1 MAQKIHAFSLDLTM
15 KLMNE
20 ISKVDRF
27 DASWDI
33 IEKREGIAL
42 KQLKAIATVRSVGA
56 STRIEGSKMTD
67 AEVENLIENLK
78 IAKLE
83 ERDEQEVAGYFAALD
98 EIAKSYND
106 IEITEG
112 NIKNLHN
119 ILMQYCEKDVWH
131 KGRYKQMS
139 NAVEATYP
147 DGTKQLIFKTAEP
160 GFETEDAMRKLFE
173 WYNSDTETLQI
184 IKDALFVY
192 DFLSIHPFQDGN
204 GRLSR
209 LLGTLLLMRH
219 GYTWIQYVSF
229 EHEIENRKAE
239 YYKILM
245 QTQRQRPGEKVDEW
259 VLFFLDCMINIQGQL
274 MEKLKTKNSNIY
286 LGAKEKNIL
295 SFIESHPGCRSG
307 EISKK
312 LGIPLPT
319 VKKII
324 TGMVDT
330 RVIIKSGAGAGTN
343 YHIETTSPVKTDLV
357 FKLTNQ
363 ETRKAFTL
371 RNQENQI
378 QIKKIVLVPLFEWT
392 TPDHWTAKLL
402 TQGINFRIRGITTKG
417 TFESMYSLIS
427 FNNPFLF
434 QPIFNLANPINL
446 PMSIVDRKPNHGE
459 YPIRIVVEL
468 ESSVSKIDFDI
479 LFIYDEESA

>member
-1 MAQKIHAFSLDLTM
+1 
-15 KLMNE
+15 
-20 ISKVDRF
+20 
-27 DASWDI
+27 
-33 IEKREGIAL
+33 
-42 KQLKAIATVRSVGA
+42 
-56 STRIEGSKMTD
+56 
-67 AEVENLIENLK
+67 
-78 IAKLE
+78 
-83 ERDEQEVAGYFAALD
+83 
-98 EIAKSYND
+98 
-106 IEITEG
+106 
-112 NIKNLHN
+112 
-119 ILMQYCEKDVWH
+119 
-131 KGRYKQMS
+131 MS